1 MGLIL
6 FGRFAHLP
14 FLSWPHS
21 IIAALPAC
29 TFVIDRHLKELV
41 DAVRRTAG
49 NVSTEKGPEETQ
61 LDTPFTFRPH

>member
-6 FGRFAHLP
+6 FGSFAHLP

-29 TFVIDRHLKELV
+29 IDRHLKELV

-61 LDTPFTFRPH
+61 LDTPFTIRPH